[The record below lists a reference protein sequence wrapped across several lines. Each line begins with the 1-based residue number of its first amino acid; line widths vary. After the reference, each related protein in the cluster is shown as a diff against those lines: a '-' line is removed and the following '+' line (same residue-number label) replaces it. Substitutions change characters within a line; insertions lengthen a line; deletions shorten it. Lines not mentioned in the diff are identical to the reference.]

1 MAVSGDKSRSSVHAS
16 RSASTPADASP
27 LISPEPPVEGVRAKF
42 AVSLGLA
49 AADPIYAG
57 QIRAAQI
64 AGIVRLTPVA
74 MIASCLNAV
83 TLLVTLHRAGVLR
96 PGIIIWAILLFAVA
110 LYYASGWAARGR
122 RDPNRPASHRA
133 IRQAILHGVFYGA
146 LWAAIPIMILP
157 GAPPQ
162 IQLFVGCL
170 SAGMMCGGGFVLA
183 TVPLAGIAFVVIVA
197 AGAAYGLL
205 AAGSR
210 VDLNLTALLFVYAAV
225 VVSNLTWNAH
235 LFVDHFLAAARLQ
248 AEIDAR
254 ERTQAQMAHAQ
265 RMTALGQLAGGIAH
279 DFNNILQAVAGSAA
293 AIASHADDRGPIRA
307 LSARILEAAE
317 RGGAISRRLLAFA
330 LQDMLSAEP
339 IDPASLLA
347 DTHEL
352 LRASFQSAILC
363 RIDAPPG
370 LPRLLADRAQLDTV
384 LVNLTTNARDAMP
397 LGGILTLRAAG
408 EAFAADS
415 LDPPLRAGAYVRL
428 SIEDTGVG
436 MDPATLTRATE
447 PFFTTKPKGRGTGLG
462 LSMAKG
468 FAEQSGGAFAISS
481 APDRGTTVTLWLP
494 QTDAAIA
501 PPPPAPIAKDVARE
515 AAREVARDH
524 AARRHVLLVDD
535 DELVRETMI
544 ESLAESGF
552 HILGADSAPA
562 ALAHIDRGV
571 AVDVLV
577 SDFSMPGMNGVDL
590 IRAAQAR
597 RPGLAAI
604 LLTGHVGDIGAA
616 MPEGDH
622 TGRFILLRKPIRA
635 AELAQS
641 FALALAAAA

>member
-1 MAVSGDKSRSSVHAS
+1 MQVTPNEP
-16 RSASTPADASP
+16 SAHDFW
-27 LISPEPPVEGVRAKF
+27 AKF

-49 AADPIYAG
+49 AADPAYAG

-74 MIASCLNAV
+74 MSASCLNAI
-83 TLLVTLHRAGVLR
+83 TLLATLHRAGGVR
-96 PGIIIWAILLFAVA
+96 PNMIIWAILLFAVA
-110 LYYASGWAARGR
+110 LYYFSGWAARGR

-133 IRQAILHGVFYGA
+133 IRQAIFHGALYGA

-183 TVPLAGIAFVVIVA
+183 TVPLAGIAFVVLVGF
-197 AGAAYGLL
+197 GAAYGLL

-210 VDLNLTALLFVYAAV
+210 VDFSLTALLFVYAAV
-225 VVSNLTWNAH
+225 IITNLTWNAQ
-235 LFVDHFLAAARLQ
+235 LFVDHFVAAARLQ

-254 ERTQAQMAHAQ
+254 ARTQAQMAHAQ

-293 AIASHADDRGPIRA
+293 AIASHTEDYGQISNLA
-307 LSARILEAAE
+307 ARILEAAE

-330 LQDMLSAEP
+330 LQDTLSAEP
-339 IDPASLLA
+339 IDPAFLLA

-415 LDPPLRAGAYVRL
+415 QDPPLRAGAYVRI

-436 MDPATLTRATE
+436 MDPTTLARATE

-468 FAEQSGGAFAISS
+468 FAEQSGGAFAITS

-501 PPPPAPIAKDVARE
+501 RPPPAPPPVAHDP
-515 AAREVARDH
+515 AH
-524 AARRHVLLVDD
+524 RRHVLLVDD

-544 ESLAESGF
+544 ESLADSGF

-562 ALAHIDRGV
+562 ALAHIDRG
-571 AVDVLV
+571 ATVDVLV

-604 LLTGHVGDIGAA
+604 LLTGHVGDINTA
-616 MPEGDH
+616 MPEGNES
-622 TGRFILLRKPIRA
+622 GRFILLRKPIRA

>member
-1 MAVSGDKSRSSVHAS
+1 MVVSGDNSRSSVCFPAGAPNGS
-16 RSASTPADASP
+16 LVTPD
-27 LISPEPPVEGVRAKF
+27 EPAPQGFQAKL
-42 AVSLGLA
+42 ARSLGLT
-49 AADPIYAG
+49 AADPAYAG

-74 MIASCLNAV
+74 MLASCLNAITLIV
-83 TLLVTLHRAGVLR
+83 TLNHAGMLR
-96 PGIIIWAILLFAVA
+96 RSMVIWAIVLFAVA

-122 RDPNRPASHRA
+122 RDPGRPASHRA
-133 IRQAILHGVFYGA
+133 IRQAILHGVFYGV
-146 LWAAIPIMILP
+146 LWAAIPVMTLP
-157 GAPPQ
+157 DAPPQ

-210 VDLNLTALLFVYAAV
+210 VDLSLTALLFVYAAV
-225 VVSNLTWNAH
+225 VITNLTWNAH

-293 AIASHADDRGPIRA
+293 AIASHADDRGQIRA

-330 LQDMLSAEP
+330 LQDTLSAEP

-363 RIDAPPG
+363 RIDTPPG

-408 EAFAADS
+408 EIVAEDS
-415 LDPPLRAGAYVRL
+415 ADPPLRAGAYVRI

-468 FAEQSGGAFAISS
+468 FAEQSGGAFAIAS

-494 QTDAAIA
+494 QTNEAVAAA
-501 PPPPAPIAKDVARE
+501 SPAAPAP
-515 AAREVARDH
+515 AAREP
-524 AARRHVLLVDD
+524 AARPHVLLVDD

-544 ESLAESGF
+544 ESLADSGF

-562 ALAHIDRGV
+562 ALAHIDRGA

-604 LLTGHVGDIGAA
+604 LLTGHVGDINTAI
-616 MPEGDH
+616 PEGDAS
-622 TGRFILLRKPIRA
+622 GRFILLRKPIRA